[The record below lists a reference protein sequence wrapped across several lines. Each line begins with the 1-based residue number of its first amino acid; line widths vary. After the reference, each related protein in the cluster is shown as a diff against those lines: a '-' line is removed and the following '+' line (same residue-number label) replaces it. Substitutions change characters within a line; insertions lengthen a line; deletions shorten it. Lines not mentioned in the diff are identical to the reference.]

1 MRGKESICTK
11 SVFRIESE
19 TNRKTSN
26 GYRFLSAA
34 LLVLLFFSVG
44 GCGVINPGKWKGIET
59 TSSDEQ
65 HWLLKD
71 SFLTAGSAAHARD
84 DFDHTMQESVNVVF
98 VAANEKNEY
107 TVQTRWYDPSGQ
119 EFREIRRHYDVKAES
134 KEGAERKKGGTPRVH
149 SMPTKELADHK
160 AGMWKVAIIL
170 DGKLARRLSFSVR

>member
-1 MRGKESICTK
+1 MRGKSRIFAGP
-11 SVFRIESE
+11 VFGIESG
-19 TNRKTSN
+19 TNRKTSTW
-26 GYRFLSAA
+26 YRFFSAA

-71 SFLTAGSAAHARD
+71 AFLTAGSAAHARE
-84 DFDHTMQESVNVVF
+84 DFDHTMQEAVNVVF
-98 VAANEKNEY
+98 VPANEKNEY
-107 TVQTRWYDPSGQ
+107 TVETRWYDPSGQ
-119 EFREIRRHYDVKAES
+119 EYRMIRKHYDVKAES

-149 SMPTKELADHK
+149 TMTTKELADRK